1 MRKTT
6 IWLEAQALINSK
18 SRKRKRYEKNNNKVD
33 TAKEAP
39 KHINTVE
46 NIETES
52 FEMKDNIVLRQLLKP
67 RYFDPPSDCRVACSS
82 CGEEGYVAVRC
93 KLRNQKKPSF
103 VCGSSEHIWRR
114 CKQQRRILQLE
125 KDQENQSNPDTCLR
139 CWGSGHDMFSC
150 RSDSS
155 LDDLK
160 EIQCYVCRKFGHLC
174 CPDFPNLSPTELSCY
189 NCGESGH
196 LGSECKNLFEPNN
209 GSKGSITCFK
219 CGEQGHFAK
228 GCINNIK
235 VHWLAYN
242 CLSLA
247 GEELW
252 FCWFSKLSC
261 IESIPCLFYCR
272 MMGKEQMT
280 SEYHNRR
287 EILMGSYSAPH
298 DLTWK

>member
-18 SRKRKRYEKNNNKVD
+18 SRKRKRYEKNNNKSNEVIEVPAEKFSMTEMKSKGQKVD

-160 EIQCYVCRKFGHLC
+160 DDGKGTD
-174 CPDFPNLSPTELSCY
+174 DFRIS
-189 NCGESGH
+189 
-196 LGSECKNLFEPNN
+196 
-209 GSKGSITCFK
+209 
-219 CGEQGHFAK
+219 Q
-228 GCINNIK
+228 
-235 VHWLAYN
+235 
-242 CLSLA
+242 
-247 GEELW
+247 
-252 FCWFSKLSC
+252 
-261 IESIPCLFYCR
+261 
-272 MMGKEQMT
+272 
-280 SEYHNRR
+280 
-287 EILMGSYSAPH
+287 
-298 DLTWK
+298 